1 MSQLMEELK
10 GLVPGLNPGTPTKA
24 RRSLQVAEASVGM
37 GHLAASSD
45 WQTLSERLKMTEKSR
60 SMESAREEPGS
71 SRGLGKNP
79 TTIEEQSDLE
89 STPAATRSSPS
100 SSSVSKRKQKPRD
113 LDELRQILAESLAE
127 RDANPSLKPIKESL
141 EPAIFAVHANNF
153 CRSLLQRFPPL
164 DAILIEQQRIKSG
177 AGIALVEWIVHVNR
191 FEAMIHATLRCLR
204 EEERI
209 SACVES
215 VSPARV
221 MDYWIDEG
229 IKVMSRV
236 RRRTAG
242 GEMAYVERKV
252 NGPSKTKMQKMA
264 LVSEWIEKGTT
275 FDVAEGLED
284 IADHFVRPQAGIRK
298 KVVKLDDLADCL
310 LQGLAWAE
318 WQENRRKFADG
329 TLLDELEMST
339 EK

>member
-1 MSQLMEELK
+1 MSHLMEELK
-10 GLVPGLNPGTPTKA
+10 GLIPGLNPEAQTRTRKNSRTAGAPVGIG
-24 RRSLQVAEASVGM
+24 QVATSINWG
-37 GHLAASSD
+37 
-45 WQTLSERLKMTEKSR
+45 QTLSERLKAMGKAGSMEPTREKSGNGR
-60 SMESAREEPGS
+60 R
-71 SRGLGKNP
+71 LGENS
-79 TTIEEQSDLE
+79 TAMEEQLDLK
-89 STPAATRSSPS
+89 STSTTTGPS
-100 SSSVSKRKQKPRD
+100 SSISKKRKPQD

-127 RDANPSLKPIKESL
+127 RDANPPPKPIKESF

-153 CRSLLQRFPPL
+153 CRSIIQRFPPL
-164 DAILIEQQRIKSG
+164 DAILIEQQRMKSG

-204 EEERI
+204 EQEKT
-209 SACVES
+209 SATVES

-236 RRRTAG
+236 RRRTAS

-252 NGPSKTKMQKMA
+252 SGPSKTKMQKIA
-264 LVSEWIEKGTT
+264 LVSEWIEKGMM

-284 IADHFVRPQAGIRK
+284 IADHFAPPSAGVRR

-318 WQENRRKFADG
+318 WQENRRKLAGG

-339 EK
+339 GK